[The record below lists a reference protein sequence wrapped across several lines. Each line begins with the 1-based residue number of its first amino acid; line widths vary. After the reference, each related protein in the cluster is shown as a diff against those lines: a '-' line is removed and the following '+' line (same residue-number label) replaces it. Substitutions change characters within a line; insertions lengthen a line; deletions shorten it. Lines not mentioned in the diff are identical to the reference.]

1 MDAIT
6 VMQHACLLPLPFS
19 HSPYFTPRFAILVG
33 VVLVVTWH
41 RVVLEICLEST
52 LHSSRSGARGDKLTE
67 VEVVGHRVSDAED
80 DGEGV
85 DDSYK
90 SSRFSTH
97 AHNTTHSTCALDR
110 MRRFRGWKD
119 PKTYAC
125 R

>member
-41 RVVLEICLEST
+41 RVVLEICLKST
-52 LHSSRSGARGDKLTE
+52 LHSSRSGARSDRLTE

-97 AHNTTHSTCALDR
+97 AHSTHTAHALSI
-110 MRRFRGWKD
+110 
-119 PKTYAC
+119 A
-125 R
+125 